1 MYQMKVAIM
10 QPYFFP
16 YQGYFKL
23 INSVDLF
30 VVYDDVN
37 YINRGWINRNY
48 ILLNGKKKL
57 ITMPLVASSQNKL
70 IKDIHV
76 AKTNHK
82 LIETIR
88 HAYSKSAQ
96 FKNVYP
102 IIKSA
107 INTQETNLAHCLT
120 QQLKDTCKYLDI
132 KTNFIMSSKILKENN
147 ARGVDTIIAICKEL
161 GANTYINQPGGKR
174 LYEFSIFSDNNIEL
188 KFNTHEPKEYPQS
201 SDNWIPNLS
210 IIDLMMNV
218 KKTDLL
224 SYLV

>member
-1 MYQMKVAIM
+1 M

-30 VVYDDVN
+30 VIYDDVN

-48 ILLNGKKKL
+48 IILNGKKKL

-70 IKDIHV
+70 INDINV
-76 AKTNHK
+76 DKRNHK

-88 HAYSKSAQ
+88 HAYSKSVQ
-96 FKNVYP
+96 FKDVYP
-102 IIKSA
+102 IIAGA
-107 INTQETNLAHCLT
+107 IDNQETNLGYYLT
-120 QQLKDTCKYLDI
+120 HQLKDICKHINI
-132 KTNFIMSSKILKENN
+132 KTKFIMSSEINKDNK
-147 ARGVDTIIAICKEL
+147 ARGIDKIIAICKKL
-161 GANTYINQPGGKR
+161 GANTYINLPGGR
-174 LYEFSIFSDNNIEL
+174 DLYDFSVFSDNKIEL
-188 KFNTHEPKEYPQS
+188 KFSTHEPKKYHQL
-201 SDNWIPNLS
+201 SDEWVPNLS

-224 SYLV
+224 SYMA